1 MFSKIILSKENLI
14 HNLKIVKDISK
25 HKICVMIKANAYGHG
40 IKEVISILDKEENF
54 YGVSNQSEA
63 LYARKYTDKE
73 IIVFGACGGV
83 YCCRVCGSVRGL
95 QQE

>member
-25 HKICVMIKANAYGHG
+25 HKICAMIKANAYGHG

-54 YGVSNQSEA
+54 YGVSPADMVAYNKNIE
-63 LYARKYTDKE
+63 R
-73 IIVFGACGGV
+73 
-83 YCCRVCGSVRGL
+83 RGDTC
-95 QQE
+95 